1 MSALRVLNEPVRV
14 RIDGWLVENSPERE
28 MKELYEERSSR
39 GQLEC
44 VSASVS
50 SVDDMG
56 FLGTPDEG
64 MKEEG
69 DKVEMETRSWSGSLC
84 RGVWYGLKA
93 VRSCAVASAP
103 EALAIAV

>member
-1 MSALRVLNEPVRV
+1 MPGVRVLNEPVRV

-39 GQLEC
+39 GRLEC

-69 DKVEMETRSWSGSLC
+69 DKVEMETRSWSGS
-84 RGVWYGLKA
+84 
-93 VRSCAVASAP
+93 CAV
-103 EALAIAV
+103 EFGTDY